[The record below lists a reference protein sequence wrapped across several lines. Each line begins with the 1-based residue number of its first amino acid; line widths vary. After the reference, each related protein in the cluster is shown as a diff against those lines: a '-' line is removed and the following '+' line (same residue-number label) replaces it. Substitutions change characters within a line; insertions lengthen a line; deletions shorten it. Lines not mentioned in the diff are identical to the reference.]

1 MCTAALRFYT
11 SAYQSGK
18 RVSISVVSRNEYS
31 VLCFL
36 LLIEF
41 VRKKKRQDFYASL
54 LRFRAW
60 RISFMTREISVW
72 PTQCGY
78 WYSLH
83 CCYICFYAL
92 KLWSLKYFV
101 RYIKNQI
108 PWLFFAWVY
117 SPSSSNTEVNLRSQS
132 CNLFAMTCRGLLVLG
147 LLSLLHEKLG
157 GWNKEQSWWLYCILH
172 VSYWFHQPCFYSPVE
187 IQPRSTSVCRKKFAA
202 SGARHGFALF
212 DFQGRD
218 KGSDDLSVTRY
229 DVHIYSFH
237 LFRGEPERILICSN
251 FIQSFR

>member
-1 MCTAALRFYT
+1 MNILCCAFYCW
-11 SAYQSGK
+11 SNLWG
-18 RVSISVVSRNEYS
+18 
-31 VLCFL
+31 
-36 LLIEF
+36 
-41 VRKKKRQDFYASL
+41 KKRG
-54 LRFRAW
+54 
-60 RISFMTREISVW
+60 RIFTPPCCGSGPEEFHSWQEKFQFD
-72 PTQCGY
+72 PQCGY

-108 PWLFFAWVY
+108 PWLFFPWVY